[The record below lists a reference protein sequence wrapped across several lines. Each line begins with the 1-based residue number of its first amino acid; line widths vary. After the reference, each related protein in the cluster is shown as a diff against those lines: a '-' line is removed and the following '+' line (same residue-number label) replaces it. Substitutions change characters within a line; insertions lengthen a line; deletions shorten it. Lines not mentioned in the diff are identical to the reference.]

1 MNKFNTFADLA
12 GILANDRIAKA
23 SQDDTN
29 AAAYDGAFIEHSELA
44 KLSIMEAPI
53 ANEMPD
59 PDMAR
64 AAVELAVGTIF
75 DVFRDTRMEEFAQ
88 QIVWGFVNSFHMTA
102 RLAEGREDDAAKKLG
117 ELARINDS
125 SEIHAVEMEETQM
138 LCQTLQGCR
147 EALEAMRD
155 HASAVYRVE
164 TGRPFTATRGS
175 QVSRSS
181 ATASQIAARD
191 FLAARSRQRNEDH
204 APTGPMVVV
213 SGGQV
218 WHDHEMIWDLL
229 DDIKERIPEM
239 VLATTG
245 MRKGVDAIATGW
257 AQARKVKSIAFV
269 PSAAHGQS
277 APFKRNENLVRLRP
291 VEALVCEGSGIQA
304 NLAQRLRG
312 AGVPLHIRRIDDQ
325 RSRQGRTRA

>member
-1 MNKFNTFADLA
+1 MTKFNSFADLA
-12 GILANDRIAKA
+12 SNLANARIARAARDEDQAA
-23 SQDDTN
+23 S
-29 AAAYDGAFIEHSELA
+29 YGGAFIEHSEMA
-44 KLSIMEAPI
+44 KLSIIDAPI
-53 ANEMPD
+53 AAEMPD

-75 DVFRDTRMEEFAQ
+75 DVLRDTRMEEFAQ
-88 QIVWGFVNSFHMTA
+88 QIVWGIVNSFHMTA

-117 ELARINDS
+117 DLARINDT
-125 SEIHAVEMEETQM
+125 SEIHAVEMEEAQL

-155 HASAVYRVE
+155 HASEVYRVE

-175 QVSRSS
+175 QVARTS
-181 ATASQIAARD
+181 ATASQISARD
-191 FLAARSRQRNEDH
+191 FLAARARQRNEDH

-218 WHDHEMIWDLL
+218 WHDHEMLWGLL
-229 DDIKERIPEM
+229 DDMKARIPEM

-245 MRKGVDAIATGW
+245 MRKGVDAIATAW
-257 AQARKVKSIAFV
+257 AQARKVKSVAFV

-304 NLAQRLRG
+304 NLAQRLRA
-312 AGVPLHIRRIDDQ
+312 AGVPLHIRRLDDQ
-325 RSRQGRTRA
+325 RASQARTRA

>member
-1 MNKFNTFADLA
+1 MTRFTSFADLA
-12 GILANDRIAKA
+12 GILANDRIAR
-23 SQDDTN
+23 
-29 AAAYDGAFIEHSELA
+29 AADNEVHAATYDGAFIEHSELA
-44 KLSIMEAPI
+44 KLSIMAEPEAS
-53 ANEMPD
+53 EMPD

-75 DVFRDTRMEEFAQ
+75 DVFRGTRMEEFAQ

-102 RLAEGREDDAAKKLG
+102 RIAEGREDDAAKKLG
-117 ELARINDS
+117 ELARYNDN
-125 SEIHAVEMEETQM
+125 SEIHAVEMEDTQL
-138 LCQTLQGCR
+138 LCRTLQGCR

-155 HASAVYRVE
+155 HASQVYRVE
-164 TGRPFTATRGS
+164 TGKPFTATRGS
-175 QVSRSS
+175 QVSRTS

-191 FLAARSRQRNEDH
+191 FLAARNRQRNEDH

-218 WHDHEMIWDLL
+218 WHDHEMLWDIL
-229 DDIKERIPEM
+229 DDIKARIPEM

-269 PSAAHGQS
+269 PNSAHGNA

-291 VEALVCEGSGIQA
+291 VEAIVCEGSGIQS
-304 NLAQRLRG
+304 NLAQRLRA
-312 AGVPLHIRRIDDQ
+312 AGVPLHVRRIAEQ
-325 RSRQGRTRA
+325 RPAPRSSCA